1 MLYFTTDADELRTG
15 NHRLTTD
22 LGIVLFRGD
31 ARVSQ
36 KLPDPIHSRAWIRLA
51 SVLKSETPCNS

>member
-1 MLYFTTDADELRTG
+1 MLISPQMPKHGERR
-15 NHRLTTD
+15 NHKLTTD
-22 LGIVLFRGD
+22 LGIWLFRGD